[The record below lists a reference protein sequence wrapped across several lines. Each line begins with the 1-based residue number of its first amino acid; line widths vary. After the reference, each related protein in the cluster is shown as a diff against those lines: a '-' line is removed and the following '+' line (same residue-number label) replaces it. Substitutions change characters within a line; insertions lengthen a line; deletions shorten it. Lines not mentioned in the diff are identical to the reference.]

1 MAPILAIMVRND
13 AVSNKM
19 LDDSSAANEIL
30 EELSSKLKELMHY
43 NGDNVLDFFISK
55 YGEPPEVVTNTLRD
69 IQNPYRE
76 MQEI

>member
-1 MAPILAIMVRND
+1 
-13 AVSNKM
+13 
-19 LDDSSAANEIL
+19 
-30 EELSSKLKELMHY
+30 MHY